1 MADSDADEIFDDLDA
16 FFSAAAKADPGA
28 MQEAAQNVAEGAPR
42 NGSGESS
49 APLHGRATSLRPK
62 PSKPTAVAAKTL
74 IQASSQPAIRTS
86 AAEAGEDLDG
96 KFIAIDPES
105 FGHPHDAGGDPFVL
119 IPAHIHSLL
128 PWWGWVTIVLGIVVL
143 VTAVVLIPM
152 VSLERLTARLGD
164 ANQRNAESAMRQLV
178 LQGDE
183 RTVGKLYDLAASP
196 GNGLTSRLRAVDTLS
211 LIQAP
216 DADRALLRLE
226 LADGTDSQVREAAVA
241 ARRQREAAKTRTR
254 GR

>member
-1 MADSDADEIFDDLDA
+1 MADSNADDVFDDLDA

-28 MQEAAQNVAEGAPR
+28 IQQAAQNVAESGPR
-42 NGSGESS
+42 RHTKAITRPTPPPRQAVGGHTKVSTQNLIEGSGPTRVRPAPVEES
-49 APLHGRATSLRPK
+49 L
-62 PSKPTAVAAKTL
+62 
-74 IQASSQPAIRTS
+74 
-86 AAEAGEDLDG
+86 EG

-105 FGHPHDAGGDPFVL
+105 LDPHYRDGGDDPFVL
-119 IPAHIHSLL
+119 VPAHIHSIL
-128 PWWGWVTIVLGIVVL
+128 PWWGWLTIALGIVVM
-143 VTAVVLIPM
+143 VAGVLLMPA

-164 ANQRNAESAMRQLV
+164 ANQQTAEGAMRQLV

-183 RTVGKLYDLAASP
+183 RTVGKLYDMAASRS
-196 GNGLTSRLRAVDTLS
+196 NGLATRLRAVDTLS
-211 LIQAP
+211 LIQAS

-226 LADGTDSQVREAAVA
+226 LADGTDAQVREAAVA